1 MNPQLDLDLRIDQEH
16 AALERAEQDAL
27 RIIERLK
34 AIPGTEGILKRKR
47 GYGEIPNPW
56 QGEPNLTAQASITR
70 ADRTL
75 AAWLAAQ
82 AGKTIAPPDYEAQ
95 TEQEKWNASARKM
108 EAQVAA
114 MQAASA
120 ARRAANE
127 QRRSRGWVN
136 REGQWVI

>member
-1 MNPQLDLDLRIDQEH
+1 MNQQIDLDLRIDQQH

-27 RIIERLK
+27 RITERLK

-56 QGEPNLTAQASITR
+56 RGEPNMTAQAAITR

-95 TEQEKWNASARKM
+95 AEQERWNASARKM
-108 EAQVAA
+108 ESQVAA

-120 ARRAANE
+120 ARRAAND
-127 QRRSRGWVN
+127 QRRSRGWTSST
-136 REGQWVI
+136 GQWVI

>member
-34 AIPGTEGILKRKR
+34 AIPGTEGILRRKR
-47 GYGEIPNPW
+47 LFGEIPNPW
-56 QGEPNLTAQASITR
+56 AGEPNVTAQAAVIR

-82 AGKTIAPPDYEAQ
+82 AGKSIPAPDYAAQ
-95 TEQEKWNASARKM
+95 AEEEKWNASARRM
-108 EAQVAA
+108 EAKVAE

-120 ARRAANE
+120 ARRAAND

>member
-1 MNPQLDLDLRIDQEH
+1 MTQHIDLDLRIDQEH

-56 QGEPNLTAQASITR
+56 RGEPNITAQASITR

-82 AGKTIAPPDYEAQ
+82 AGKTIAAPNY
-95 TEQEKWNASARKM
+95 EQEREIERWNESARRM
-108 EAQVAA
+108 ESKVAE